1 MSGCEDCKRSRNGKP
16 CHQWINCPRYKR
28 MKKQK
33 KLMEEKEYD
42 FWQWYKDYFRG
53 DVGAPDVILC
63 NG

>member
-1 MSGCEDCKRSRNGKP
+1 
-16 CHQWINCPRYKR
+16 